1 MFFKIMIIGLLLAAL
16 LLVVLCKYYN
26 QALQCE
32 YYTVTDAQVPEEFD
46 GMRIVLISDLHEHQF
61 GKENEKLLQRILE
74 QKPDCVMIAGD
85 LLIKGTQLR
94 AYTIMEFLKKLCQ
107 EVPVYYAPGN
117 HEEYLE
123 RECDEGVYEE
133 YLDNLE
139 KIGVKYL
146 ANQTVEIK
154 KNGAKLF
161 VTGLHLQK
169 KFFAKFY
176 EKVSLEKE
184 DIEKLL
190 GKKREG
196 YEILLAHNPTYFP
209 VYSQWGANLVLSG
222 HVHGGIIILP
232 FIGGLISTT
241 YQLLPKY
248 DFGKF
253 QEGDATMILSKGL
266 GVHTIK
272 VRLFNKPEIA
282 VITLQK
288 TCVLTGK

>member
-1 MFFKIMIIGLLLAAL
+1 MYLVLAIIIIGMFLVLLLL
-16 LLVVLCKYYN
+16 FVLCKYYN

-32 YYTVTDAQVPEEFD
+32 YYTVADAQLPVEFD

-74 QKPDCVMIAGD
+74 EKPDYVMIAGD
-85 LLIKGTQLR
+85 LLIKGTHLR
-94 AYTIMEFLKKLCQ
+94 SDMVMGFLEKMCRK
-107 EVPVYYAPGN
+107 VPVYYAPGN

-123 RECDEGVYEE
+123 RECDEGVYEK
-133 YLDNLE
+133 YLSDLE

-146 ANQTVEIK
+146 ANQTVEIE
-154 KNGAKLF
+154 KNGQKLF

-176 EKVSLEKE
+176 EKVSLQKE
-184 DIEKLL
+184 DIEELL
-190 GKKREG
+190 GEKRDG

-209 VYSQWGANLVLSG
+209 VYSQWGANLILSG

-232 FIGGLISTT
+232 FVGGLISTT
-241 YQLLPKY
+241 YQLFPKY

-253 QEGDATMILSKGL
+253 QEGDATMILSRGL

-272 VRLFNKPEIA
+272 VRLFNKPEIT
-282 VITLQK
+282 VITLQR
-288 TCVLTGK
+288 GR

>member
-1 MFFKIMIIGLLLAAL
+1 MILKILVIGLFLGGLFL
-16 LLVVLCKYYN
+16 FVLCKYYN
-26 QALQCE
+26 HALQCE
-32 YYTVTDAQVPEEFD
+32 YYTVADTQLPMEFT
-46 GMRIVLISDLHEHQF
+46 GMRIVLISDLHEQQF
-61 GKENEKLLQRILE
+61 GKDNEKLLQRILE

-94 AYTIMEFLKKLCQ
+94 SDMVMGFLEKLCR

-123 RECDEGVYEE
+123 RECDEGVYEK
-133 YLDNLE
+133 YLSDLE

-146 ANQTVEIK
+146 ANQTVEID
-154 KNGAKLF
+154 KNGEKLF

-176 EKVSLEKE
+176 EKVSLQKE
-184 DIEKLL
+184 DIEELL
-190 GKKREG
+190 GEKRDG

-222 HVHGGIIILP
+222 HVHGGIVILP

-241 YQLLPKY
+241 YQLFPKY

-253 QEGDATMILSKGL
+253 REGDSTMILSRGL

-272 VRLFNKPEIA
+272 LRLFNKPEIA

-288 TCVLTGK
+288 AEK

>member
-1 MFFKIMIIGLLLAAL
+1 MLLKIMIIVLLMAVL
-16 LLVVLCKYYN
+16 LILVLCKYYN

-32 YYTVTDAQVPEEFD
+32 YYSVVDAQLPVEFD

-61 GKENEKLLQRILE
+61 GRENEKLLHRILE
-74 QKPDCVMIAGD
+74 QKPDSVMIAGD
-85 LLIKGTQLR
+85 LLVKGTQLR
-94 AYTIMEFLKKLCQ
+94 AYTVMQFLEKLCR

-123 RECDEGVYEE
+123 RECDEGGYEK
-133 YLDNLE
+133 YLADLE

-146 ANQTVEIK
+146 ANQTVEIAK
-154 KNGAKLF
+154 DGAKLF

-176 EKVSLEKE
+176 EKVSLQKE
-184 DIEKLL
+184 DIEELL
-190 GKKREG
+190 GKKRDG
-196 YEILLAHNPTYFP
+196 YEILIAHNPTYFP

-241 YQLLPKY
+241 YQLFPKY

-253 QEGDATMILSKGL
+253 QEGGATMILSRGL
-266 GVHTIK
+266 GVHTIN

-288 TCVLTGK
+288 AEK